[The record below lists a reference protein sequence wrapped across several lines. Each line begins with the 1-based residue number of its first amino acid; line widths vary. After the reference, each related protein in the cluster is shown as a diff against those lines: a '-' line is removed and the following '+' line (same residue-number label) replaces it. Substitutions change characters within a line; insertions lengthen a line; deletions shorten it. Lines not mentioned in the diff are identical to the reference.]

1 VLHAWPLRDHIWVL
15 VTAVIDVSARLASE
29 VPWHSLQSEVEGRG
43 KVAWRKLRRRLA
55 FPSST
60 MS

>member
-15 VTAVIDVSARLASE
+15 VKAVIDVSARLASE

-43 KVAWRKLRRRLA
+43 KVA
-55 FPSST
+55 
-60 MS
+60 